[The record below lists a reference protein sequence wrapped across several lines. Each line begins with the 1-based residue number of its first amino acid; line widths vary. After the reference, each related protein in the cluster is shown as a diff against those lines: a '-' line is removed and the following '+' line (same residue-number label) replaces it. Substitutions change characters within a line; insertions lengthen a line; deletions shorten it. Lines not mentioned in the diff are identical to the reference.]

1 MKILVIRLSSIGD
14 IVLTSPV
21 VRCIRK
27 KYPQSEIHYLTKKP
41 YAAIVQHNPNINKI
55 HYLRKSIGVLIE
67 ELKRENFDQIIDLHN
82 NVRTLRI
89 KKGLEKVPSHSF
101 NKLNIQK
108 WLLTNFKVNVMPHVH
123 IVERYM
129 ETVKP
134 LGIYGDGLGLDYFI
148 APNEEVSVN
157 DIPTTHMH
165 GYVAVVIGAAHNT
178 KKLPVE
184 KLMELCSKIEHPVV
198 LLGGKD
204 DIEEASNIVNVD
216 PIKIYNACGKFSINE
231 SADLVRKAKIVVTHD
246 TGLMHIAAAY
256 KKKIISIWGNTVP
269 SFGMYPYKTDYEVA
283 EVKKLWCRPCSKIG
297 HRKCPWG
304 HFKCMRK
311 QDIDQIV
318 NSVHEYLNI
327 NPL

>member
-21 VRCIRK
+21 LRCIKK
-27 KYPQSEIHYLTKKP
+27 KYPHCEIHYLTKKP
-41 YAAIVQHNPNINKI
+41 YAAIVQHNPNISKL
-55 HYLRKSIGVLIE
+55 HFLRKSIGVLIE

-89 KKGLEKVPSHSF
+89 KKGLDKVPAHSF

-108 WLLTNFKVNVMPHVH
+108 WLLTNFKVNIMPHIH

-134 LGIYGDGLGLDYFI
+134 LGVYSDGLGLDYFI
-148 APNEEVSVN
+148 APEEEVAVD

-165 GYVAVVIGAAHNT
+165 GYVGVVIGAAHNT

-184 KLMELCSKIEHPVV
+184 KLIELCSKINHPIL

-204 DIEEASNIVNVD
+204 DIEAASNIVNVD
-216 PIKIYNACGKFSINE
+216 PIKIYSACGKFTINE
-231 SADLVRKAKIVVTHD
+231 SADLVRKAKVIVTHD

-256 KKKIISIWGNTVP
+256 KKKTISIWGNTVP
-269 SFGMYPYKTDYEVA
+269 AFGMYPYKTDYEVA

-297 HRKCPWG
+297 HRKCPLG
-304 HFKCMRK
+304 HFKCMKK
-311 QDIDQIV
+311 QDIDQLV
-318 NSVHEYLNI
+318 NSVHQYLNI
-327 NPL
+327 NAL